1 MVRNL
6 RLAILWAVPLGLV
19 AALLIWPSLELF
31 ARGSAVANEAS
42 ASLIGRAPAAIWFTV
57 WQGAASTALSMLL
70 GIPTAMLLYRRR
82 FFGSRLIR
90 SLMLVPL
97 VLPSIVVAVVF
108 SSFQYWNTFYS
119 IFGIVGSHIAWI
131 ITAHVFVNFALTARI
146 VGSSWAALDGET
158 EEAAALD
165 GAGRFR
171 TLWSV
176 VLPQLRGALL
186 ASATLTF
193 LFSVSSYGI
202 VLVLGGGSIESIET
216 LMAKSALQFLD
227 LGTASVLALVQTV
240 ITLVAVSISRRV
252 SAAQSQIESGDLSE
266 ATKRIDR
273 RDWAALV
280 VVIPTVVVFVI
291 SPLLNLV
298 SKAITQPDGSIGPA
312 NFLALTGR
320 GDRQVLNISV
330 VDAIANSL
338 RNLAISTVLAVA
350 IGLLAVYLRTR
361 WVVSRRTG
369 RAIWISDFIVLLPLG
384 ISPVV
389 IALGWLVT
397 FDQEPLALRAS
408 WLAIPLIQALLAL
421 PLVIRVIQP
430 AIQNLENGIIE
441 ASILDGLGS
450 FGSFVR
456 IQLSAIKPVVASAI
470 GFAAIASLGEYGA
483 AAMLTFGDQ
492 ATLPTV
498 LYQLISRPG
507 SSNYGMAMAASTL
520 LVLLTVLVIL
530 VTSGRTKSAAGSIA
544 R

>member
-6 RLAILWAVPLGLV
+6 RLAILWAVPLGFV

-31 ARGSAVANEAS
+31 ARGSAVADEAS
-42 ASLIGRAPAAIWFTV
+42 ASLIGKAPAAIWFTV

-108 SSFQYWNTFYS
+108 SSFQNWNTFYS

-273 RDWAALV
+273 RDWAGLV

>member
-6 RLAILWAVPLGLV
+6 RLAILWAVPLGFV

-42 ASLIGRAPAAIWFTV
+42 ASLIGKAPAAIWFTV
-57 WQGAASTALSMLL
+57 WQGVASTALSMLL

-280 VVIPTVVVFVI
+280 VVIPTVAVFVI

-361 WVVSRRTG
+361 WVVSRRAG

>member
-6 RLAILWAVPLGLV
+6 RLAILWAVPLGFV

-31 ARGSAVANEAS
+31 AQGRTIGAETSQ
-42 ASLIGRAPAAIWFTV
+42 SLLAKAPAAIWFTI
-57 WQGAASTALSMLL
+57 WQGAGSTVLSMLL
-70 GIPTAMLLYRRR
+70 GIPAAMLLYRRR

-90 SLMLVPL
+90 ALMLVPL
-97 VLPSIVVAVVF
+97 VLPSIVVAVIF
-108 SSFQYWNTFYS
+108 SAFQNWNTFYS
-119 IFGIVGSHIAWI
+119 LFGITGSQIAWI

-186 ASATLTF
+186 ASANLTF
-193 LFSVSSYGI
+193 LFTVSSYGI
-202 VLVLGGGSIESIET
+202 VLVLGDGEIESIET

-227 LGTASVLALVQTV
+227 LGTASVLALVQTL
-240 ITLVAVSISRRV
+240 ITLFAVSISGRV
-252 SAAQSQIESGDLSE
+252 SASQTQIESADLSE
-266 ATKRIDR
+266 PTKKVDR
-273 RDWAALV
+273 RDWGALI
-280 VVIPTVVVFVI
+280 VVIPTVIVFVLA
-291 SPLLNLV
+291 PLMNLFA
-298 SKAITQPDGSIGPA
+298 KALTQPDDSIGVG
-312 NFLALTGR
+312 NFASLAGR

-330 VDAIANSL
+330 VDAIANSM
-338 RNLAISTVLAVA
+338 RNLCISTALAVLV
-350 IGLLAVYLRTR
+350 GLLAVYLRTR
-361 WVVSRRTG
+361 WEISRKTS
-369 RAIWISDFIVLLPLG
+369 RAVWISDFTVLLPLG

-421 PLVIRVIQP
+421 PLVVRVIQP
-430 AIQNLENGIIE
+430 AIQNLDARIVE

-450 FGSFVR
+450 FGSFMRV
-456 IQLSAIKPVVASAI
+456 QLPAIKPVVASAI

-530 VTSGRTKSAAGSIA
+530 VTSGRTKSAIA
-544 R
+544 SASR